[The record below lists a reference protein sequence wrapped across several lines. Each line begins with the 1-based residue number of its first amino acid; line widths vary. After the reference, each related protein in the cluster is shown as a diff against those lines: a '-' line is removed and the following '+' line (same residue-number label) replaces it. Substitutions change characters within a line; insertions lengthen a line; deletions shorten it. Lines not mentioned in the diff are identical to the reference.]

1 METIPVLPPPATE
14 SPTPWNWARKNL
26 FSTWYNSILTV
37 ICLIVSFQVITG
49 IIVWATT
56 KAQWRVLEA
65 NLPLFFVGRFPS
77 ESYWRLW
84 IVTGIIT
91 LLAGLTWGN
100 IQRQERLWN
109 PPLLILLGAG
119 VVGAVI
125 SPIDLTSR
133 LYLLGIILAAAA
145 SYFVGRQMNPNPP
158 SPPPTIFRHF
168 RHWGSSRGIAP
179 TKNETALPSP
189 PRSSGGLGGVNW
201 IPAAWAVSFPVILW
215 LIKGGLGLTEVSTND
230 WGGLVLTLFLAVVSI
245 VLSFPLGVL
254 LALGRQSTLPVVKLL
269 STLYIEII
277 RGLPLIGILFLG
289 QVMLQLFLPPEYP
302 KLDRVIRAIAGLT
315 LFSAAYLAENVRGGL
330 QAVPRG
336 QIEAARAIGLNTPLL
351 TLLILLPQALRTV
364 IPAIGGQFI
373 GLFMDTSLLS
383 LFGMLEL
390 IGISRAVLA
399 NPSYIGRYAEV
410 YIFIGIIY
418 WVFCYSMSLA
428 SRQIEKT
435 LGVGQR

>member
-14 SPTPWNWARKNL
+14 SPTPANWARKNL

-37 ICLIVSFQVITG
+37 VCLIVSFQVIKG
-49 IIVWATT
+49 IIVWVTT

-84 IVTGIIT
+84 IVTAIIT
-91 LLAGLTWGN
+91 LLGGLTWGN

-109 PPLLILLGAG
+109 PPLLILLGAA
-119 VVGAVI
+119 VVGALI

-133 LYLLGIILAAAA
+133 LYLLANIIIAAA
-145 SYFVGRQMNPNPP
+145 SYFAGRQINPNPP
-158 SPPPTIFRHF
+158 SPPL
-168 RHWGSSRGIAP
+168 S
-179 TKNETALPSP
+179 K
-189 PRSSGGLGGVNW
+189 GGLGAVSW
-201 IPAAWAVSFPVILW
+201 IPAVWALSFPVILW
-215 LIKGGLGLTEVSTND
+215 LIKGGLGLTEVPTND
-230 WGGLVLTLFLAVVSI
+230 WGGLVLTLFLAVISI
-245 VLSFPLGVL
+245 VLSFPLGIL
-254 LALGRQSTLPVVKLL
+254 LALGRQSSLPVVKLL

-351 TLLILLPQALRTV
+351 TVLIVLPQALRIV

-418 WVFCYSMSLA
+418 WVFCYSISLA
-428 SRQIEKT
+428 SRKIERT
-435 LGVGQR
+435 LGVGHR

>member
-26 FSTWYNSILTV
+26 FSSWYNSILTV
-37 ICLIVSFQVITG
+37 VCLIVSFQVITG

-65 NLPLFFVGRFPS
+65 NLPLFFAGRFPS

-84 IVTGIIT
+84 VIATIIA
-91 LLAGLTWGN
+91 LLGGLNWGN

-109 PPLLILLGAG
+109 LPLLIILG
-119 VVGAVI
+119 GAVAIALI

-133 LYLLGIILAAAA
+133 FYILGIIVAIAA
-145 SYFVGRQMNPNPP
+145 SYTAGRQ
-158 SPPPTIFRHF
+158 
-168 RHWGSSRGIAP
+168 IAP
-179 TKNETALPSP
+179 KIMSWMPAFWAL
-189 PRSSGGLGGVNW
+189 
-201 IPAAWAVSFPVILW
+201 SFPIILW
-215 LIKGGLGLTEVSTND
+215 LIRGGLGLREVDTND
-230 WGGLVLTLFLAVVSI
+230 WGGLVLTLFLAIISI

-330 QAVPRG
+330 QAIPRG
-336 QIEAARAIGLNTPLL
+336 QIEAARSIGLNTPLL
-351 TLLILLPQALRTV
+351 TILIVLPQALRTV

-410 YIFIGIIY
+410 YIFVGIIY
-418 WVFCYSMSLA
+418 WIFCYSISQA
-428 SRQIEKT
+428 SRKIERN
-435 LGVGQR
+435 LGVGHR

>member
-1 METIPVLPPPATE
+1 METTPVLSPPATE

-37 ICLIVSFQVITG
+37 VCLIVAFQTIKG

-65 NLPLFFVGRFPS
+65 NLPLFFAGRFPS

-84 IVTGIIT
+84 IVAAIIA
-91 LLAGLTWGN
+91 LLGGLTWGN
-100 IQRQERLWN
+100 IQREERLWN
-109 PPLLILLGAG
+109 PPLLIILGAA

-133 LYLLGIILAAAA
+133 LYLLGIIIAATA
-145 SYFVGRQMNPNPP
+145 SYAIARKINPKILGWMPA
-158 SPPPTIFRHF
+158 I
-168 RHWGSSRGIAP
+168 W
-179 TKNETALPSP
+179 AL
-189 PRSSGGLGGVNW
+189 
-201 IPAAWAVSFPVILW
+201 SFPVILW

-230 WGGLVLTLFLAVVSI
+230 WGGLVLTLFLAVISI

-254 LALGRQSTLPVVKLL
+254 LALGRQSSLPVVKLF
-269 STLYIEII
+269 STLYIEIV

-336 QIEAARAIGLNTPLL
+336 QIEAARSIGLNTPLL
-351 TLLILLPQALRTV
+351 TILIVLPQALRTV

-410 YIFIGIIY
+410 YIFVGIIY

-428 SRQIEKT
+428 SRKIEKS
-435 LGVGQR
+435 LEKSH

>member
-37 ICLIVSFQVITG
+37 VCLIIAFQAIRG
-49 IIVWATT
+49 IIVWVTT

-84 IVTGIIT
+84 IVSAIIAF
-91 LLAGLTWGN
+91 LGGLTWGN

-109 PPLLILLGAG
+109 PPLLIILGAA

-133 LYLLGIILAAAA
+133 LYLLGIIIAAAA
-145 SYFVGRQMNPNPP
+145 SYAIGRQINPK
-158 SPPPTIFRHF
+158 IMG
-168 RHWGSSRGIAP
+168 WM
-179 TKNETALPSP
+179 
-189 PRSSGGLGGVNW
+189 
-201 IPAAWAVSFPVILW
+201 PAIWVLSFPIILW

-230 WGGLVLTLFLAVVSI
+230 WGGLVLTLFLAVISI

-254 LALGRQSTLPVVKLL
+254 LALGRQSSLPVVRLL

-336 QIEAARAIGLNTPLL
+336 QIEAARSIGLNTPLL
-351 TLLILLPQALRTV
+351 TILIVLPQALRTV

-390 IGISRAVLA
+390 VGISRAVLA

-410 YIFIGIIY
+410 YLFIGIIY
-418 WVFCYSMSLA
+418 WIFCYSMSLA
-428 SRQIEKT
+428 SRKIERT
-435 LGVGQR
+435 LEVGQR

>member
-37 ICLIVSFQVITG
+37 VCLIVAFQAIKG

-65 NLPLFFVGRFPS
+65 NLPLFFAGRFPS

-84 IVTGIIT
+84 IVAAIIAF
-91 LLAGLTWGN
+91 LGGLTWGN

-109 PPLLILLGAG
+109 PPLLIILGAA

-133 LYLLGIILAAAA
+133 LYLLGIIIAAAA
-145 SYFVGRQMNPNPP
+145 SYAIGRQIHPKIMD
-158 SPPPTIFRHF
+158 
-168 RHWGSSRGIAP
+168 WM
-179 TKNETALPSP
+179 
-189 PRSSGGLGGVNW
+189 
-201 IPAAWAVSFPVILW
+201 PAIWVLSFPIILW

-230 WGGLVLTLFLAVVSI
+230 WGGLVLTLFLAVISI

-254 LALGRQSTLPVVKLL
+254 LALGRQSSLPVVRLL

-302 KLDRVIRAIAGLT
+302 KLDRVLRAIAGLT

-336 QIEAARAIGLNTPLL
+336 QIEAARSIGLNTPLL
-351 TLLILLPQALRTV
+351 TILIVLPQALRTV

-390 IGISRAVLA
+390 VGISRAVLA

-410 YIFIGIIY
+410 YLFIGIIY
-418 WVFCYSMSLA
+418 WIFCYSISLA
-428 SRQIEKT
+428 SRKIERT
-435 LGVGQR
+435 LEVGQR

>member
-1 METIPVLPPPATE
+1 METLPILPPPATE

-26 FSTWYNSILTV
+26 FSTWYNSILTIV
-37 ICLIVSFQVITG
+37 CLIVSFQTIKG

-109 PPLLILLGAG
+109 PPLLIILGAA

-125 SPIDLTSR
+125 SPIALTSR
-133 LYLLGIILAAAA
+133 LYLLGNIIIATT
-145 SYFVGRQMNPNPP
+145 SYFAGRQINPNPP
-158 SPPPTIFRHF
+158 QPPL
-168 RHWGSSRGIAP
+168 
-179 TKNETALPSP
+179 TK
-189 PRSSGGLGGVNW
+189 GGRGGVSW
-201 IPAAWAVSFPVILW
+201 IPAVWVLSFPVILW

-230 WGGLVLTLFLAVVSI
+230 WGGLVLTLFLAVISI

-254 LALGRQSTLPVVKLL
+254 LALGRQSSLPVVKLL

-351 TLLILLPQALRTV
+351 TVLIVLPQALRTV

-390 IGISRAVLA
+390 VGISRAVLA

-428 SRQIEKT
+428 SQKIERT
-435 LGVGQR
+435 LGVGHR

>member
-37 ICLIVSFQVITG
+37 ICLIVSFQVIKG

-84 IVTGIIT
+84 VVTGIIT

-100 IQRQERLWN
+100 IQRQEKLWN
-109 PPLLILLGAG
+109 PPLLILLAAA
-119 VVGAVI
+119 VVGALI

-133 LYLLGIILAAAA
+133 LYLLGIIIAAAA
-145 SYFVGRQMNPNPP
+145 SYVAARQIPP
-158 SPPPTIFRHF
+158 KIMGWMPAV
-168 RHWGSSRGIAP
+168 W
-179 TKNETALPSP
+179 AL
-189 PRSSGGLGGVNW
+189 
-201 IPAAWAVSFPVILW
+201 SFPVILW

-230 WGGLVLTLFLAVVSI
+230 WGGLVLTLFLAVISI
-245 VLSFPLGVL
+245 ILSFPLGVL
-254 LALGRQSTLPVVKLL
+254 LALGRQSSLPVVKLL

-351 TLLILLPQALRTV
+351 TILIVLPQALRTV

-390 IGISRAVLA
+390 IGISRAILA

-418 WVFCYSMSLA
+418 WIFCYSMSLA
-428 SRQIEKT
+428 SRKIEKT

>member
-1 METIPVLPPPATE
+1 METVPILPPPATE

-37 ICLIVSFQVITG
+37 VCLIIAFQTIKG

-56 KAQWRVLEA
+56 KAQWHVLEA
-65 NLPLFFVGRFPS
+65 NLPLFFAGRFPR

-84 IVTGIIT
+84 IVTAIIAW
-91 LLAGLTWGN
+91 LGGLTWGN

-109 PPLLILLGAG
+109 PPLLIILGAA

-125 SPIDLTSR
+125 SPIDLTPR
-133 LYLLGIILAAAA
+133 LYLLGIIIAAAA
-145 SYFVGRQMNPNPP
+145 SYVIGRQINPK
-158 SPPPTIFRHF
+158 IMG
-168 RHWGSSRGIAP
+168 WM
-179 TKNETALPSP
+179 
-189 PRSSGGLGGVNW
+189 
-201 IPAAWAVSFPVILW
+201 PAIWVLSFPIVLW

-230 WGGLVLTLFLAVVSI
+230 WGGLVLTLFLAVISI

-254 LALGRQSTLPVVKLL
+254 LALGRQSSLPVVRLL

-336 QIEAARAIGLNTPLL
+336 QIEAARSIGLNTPLL
-351 TLLILLPQALRTV
+351 TILIVLPQALRIV

-410 YIFIGIIY
+410 YIFVGIIY
-418 WVFCYSMSLA
+418 WIFCYSMSLA
-428 SRQIEKT
+428 SRKIELT
-435 LGVGQR
+435 LGVGER

>member
-1 METIPVLPPPATE
+1 METTPVLSPPATE

-37 ICLIVSFQVITG
+37 VCLIVAFQTIKG

-65 NLPLFFVGRFPS
+65 NLPLFFAGRFPS

-84 IVTGIIT
+84 IVAAIIA
-91 LLAGLTWGN
+91 LLGGLTWGN
-100 IQRQERLWN
+100 IQREERLWN
-109 PPLLILLGAG
+109 PPLLIILGAA
-119 VVGAVI
+119 VLGAVI

-133 LYLLGIILAAAA
+133 LYLLGIIIAATATYVIA
-145 SYFVGRQMNPNPP
+145 RQIPP
-158 SPPPTIFRHF
+158 KIMG
-168 RHWGSSRGIAP
+168 WM
-179 TKNETALPSP
+179 
-189 PRSSGGLGGVNW
+189 
-201 IPAAWAVSFPVILW
+201 PAIWVLSFPVILW
-215 LIKGGLGLTEVSTND
+215 LIKGGLGLTEVSTNE
-230 WGGLVLTLFLAVVSI
+230 WGGLVLTLFLAVISI

-254 LALGRQSTLPVVKLL
+254 LALGRQSSLPVVKLF
-269 STLYIEII
+269 STLYIEIV
-277 RGLPLIGILFLG
+277 RGLPLIGILCLG

-336 QIEAARAIGLNTPLL
+336 QIEAARSIGLNTPLL
-351 TLLILLPQALRTV
+351 TILIVLPQALRTV

-410 YIFIGIIY
+410 YIFVGIIY

-428 SRQIEKT
+428 SRKIERS
-435 LGVGQR
+435 LEVGQR

>member
-37 ICLIVSFQVITG
+37 VCLIVAFQTIKG
-49 IIVWATT
+49 IIVWTTT

-65 NLPLFFVGRFPS
+65 NLPLFFAGRFPS

-84 IVTGIIT
+84 IVAAIIA
-91 LLAGLTWGN
+91 LLGGLTWGN

-109 PPLLILLGAG
+109 PPLLIILGAA

-133 LYLLGIILAAAA
+133 LYLLGIIIAAAA
-145 SYFVGRQMNPNPP
+145 SYAIGRQIHPKIMD
-158 SPPPTIFRHF
+158 
-168 RHWGSSRGIAP
+168 WM
-179 TKNETALPSP
+179 
-189 PRSSGGLGGVNW
+189 
-201 IPAAWAVSFPVILW
+201 AAIWVLSFPIILW
-215 LIKGGLGLTEVSTND
+215 LIKGGLGLSEVSTND
-230 WGGLVLTLFLAVVSI
+230 WGGLVLTLFLAVISI

-254 LALGRQSTLPVVKLL
+254 LALGRQSSLPVVRLL

-336 QIEAARAIGLNTPLL
+336 QIEAARSIGLNTPLL
-351 TLLILLPQALRTV
+351 TILIVLPQALRTV

-390 IGISRAVLA
+390 VGISRAVLA

-410 YIFIGIIY
+410 YLFIGIIY
-418 WVFCYSMSLA
+418 WIFCYSMSLT
-428 SRQIEKT
+428 SRKIERT
-435 LGVGQR
+435 LEVGQR

>member
-1 METIPVLPPPATE
+1 METSPVLPPPATE

-37 ICLIVSFQVITG
+37 VCLIVAFQTITG

-77 ESYWRLW
+77 QSYWRLW
-84 IVTGIIT
+84 IVAGIIA
-91 LLAGLTWGN
+91 LLGGLTWGN
-100 IQRQERLWN
+100 IQRDERLWN
-109 PPLLILLGAG
+109 QPTLILVGAA

-125 SPIDLTSR
+125 SPIDLNSR
-133 LYLLGIILAAAA
+133 LYLLGIIIAATAGYVAA
-145 SYFVGRQMNPNPP
+145 RQINAKIMGWMPA
-158 SPPPTIFRHF
+158 I
-168 RHWGSSRGIAP
+168 W
-179 TKNETALPSP
+179 AL
-189 PRSSGGLGGVNW
+189 
-201 IPAAWAVSFPVILW
+201 SFPLILW

-230 WGGLVLTLFLAVVSI
+230 WGGLVLTLFLAIISI

-254 LALGRQSTLPVVKLL
+254 LALGRQSSLPVVKLF
-269 STLYIEII
+269 STLYIEIV

-351 TLLILLPQALRTV
+351 TILIVLPQALRTV

-410 YIFIGIIY
+410 YIFVGIIY

-428 SRQIEKT
+428 SRKIEKS
-435 LGVGQR
+435 LEKSH

>member
-37 ICLIVSFQVITG
+37 VCLIIAFQTIKG

-65 NLPLFFVGRFPS
+65 NLPLFFAGRFPRD
-77 ESYWRLW
+77 SYWRLW
-84 IVTGIIT
+84 IVTGIIA
-91 LLAGLTWGN
+91 LLGGLTWGN

-109 PPLLILLGAG
+109 PPLLIILGAA

-133 LYLLGIILAAAA
+133 LYLLGIIIAAAA
-145 SYFVGRQMNPNPP
+145 SYAIGRQINRNPP
-158 SPPPTIFRHF
+158 SPPL
-168 RHWGSSRGIAP
+168 A
-179 TKNETALPSP
+179 K
-189 PRSSGGLGGVNW
+189 GGLGGVNW
-201 IPAAWAVSFPVILW
+201 MPAIWALSFPIILW

-230 WGGLVLTLFLAVVSI
+230 WGGLVLTLFLAVISI

-254 LALGRQSTLPVVKLL
+254 LALGRQSSLPVVRLL

-336 QIEAARAIGLNTPLL
+336 QIEAARSIGLNTPLL
-351 TLLILLPQALRTV
+351 TILIVLPQALRIV

-410 YIFIGIIY
+410 YIFVGIIY
-418 WVFCYSMSLA
+418 WIFCYSMSLA
-428 SRQIEKT
+428 SRKIERT

>member
-37 ICLIVSFQVITG
+37 VCLIVSFQVIKG

-100 IQRQERLWN
+100 IQREERLWS
-109 PPLLILLGAG
+109 PPLLILLGAA
-119 VVGAVI
+119 VLGALI

-133 LYLLGIILAAAA
+133 LYLLGIITAAAA
-145 SYFVGRQMNPNPP
+145 SYFAGRQINPNPP
-158 SPPPTIFRHF
+158 SPPL
-168 RHWGSSRGIAP
+168 G
-179 TKNETALPSP
+179 K
-189 PRSSGGLGGVNW
+189 GGLGGVSW
-201 IPAAWAVSFPVILW
+201 MPGFWALSFPVILW

-230 WGGLVLTLFLAVVSI
+230 WGGLVLTVFLAIISI

-254 LALGRQSTLPVVKLL
+254 LALGRQSSLPVVRLL

-336 QIEAARAIGLNTPLL
+336 QIEAARSIGLNTPLL
-351 TLLILLPQALRTV
+351 TILIVLPQALRTV

-399 NPSYIGRYAEV
+399 NPSYVGRYAEV

-428 SRQIEKT
+428 SRKIERT
-435 LGVGQR
+435 LGVGHR

>member
-37 ICLIVSFQVITG
+37 VCLIIAFQAIRG

-65 NLPLFFVGRFPS
+65 NLPLFFAGRFPS

-84 IVTGIIT
+84 IVAAIIAF
-91 LLAGLTWGN
+91 LGGLTWGN

-109 PPLLILLGAG
+109 PPLLIILGAA

-133 LYLLGIILAAAA
+133 LYLLGIIIAAAA
-145 SYFVGRQMNPNPP
+145 SYAIGRQIHPKIMD
-158 SPPPTIFRHF
+158 
-168 RHWGSSRGIAP
+168 WM
-179 TKNETALPSP
+179 
-189 PRSSGGLGGVNW
+189 
-201 IPAAWAVSFPVILW
+201 PAIWVLSFPIILW

-230 WGGLVLTLFLAVVSI
+230 WGGLVLTLFLAVISI

-254 LALGRQSTLPVVKLL
+254 LALGRQSSLPVVRLL

-336 QIEAARAIGLNTPLL
+336 QIEAARSIGLNTPLL
-351 TLLILLPQALRTV
+351 TILIVLPQALRTV

-390 IGISRAVLA
+390 VGISRAVLA

-410 YIFIGIIY
+410 YLFIGIIY
-418 WVFCYSMSLA
+418 WIFCYSMSLA
-428 SRQIEKT
+428 SRKIERT
-435 LGVGQR
+435 LEVGQR

>member
-26 FSTWYNSILTV
+26 FSTWYNSILTIV
-37 ICLIVSFQVITG
+37 CLIVAFQTIKG

-84 IVTGIIT
+84 IVAAIIA
-91 LLAGLTWGN
+91 LLGGLTWGN
-100 IQRQERLWN
+100 IQREERLWN
-109 PPLLILLGAG
+109 PPTLILLGTA

-133 LYLLGIILAAAA
+133 FYLLGIIIAATAGYVAA
-145 SYFVGRQMNPNPP
+145 RQINPKIMGWMP
-158 SPPPTIFRHF
+158 
-168 RHWGSSRGIAP
+168 GIW
-179 TKNETALPSP
+179 AL
-189 PRSSGGLGGVNW
+189 
-201 IPAAWAVSFPVILW
+201 SFPLILW
-215 LIKGGLGLTEVSTND
+215 LIKGGLGLREVSTND
-230 WGGLVLTLFLAVVSI
+230 WGGLVLTLFLAIISI

-254 LALGRQSTLPVVKLL
+254 LALGRQSSLPVVKLL
-269 STLYIEII
+269 STLYIEIV

-336 QIEAARAIGLNTPLL
+336 QMEAARSIGLNTPLL
-351 TLLILLPQALRTV
+351 TILIVLPQALRTV

-373 GLFMDTSLLS
+373 GLFMDTSLLA

-410 YIFIGIIY
+410 YIFVGLIY
-418 WVFCYSMSLA
+418 WVFCYSMSQA
-428 SRQIEKT
+428 SRKLERSLEKSH
-435 LGVGQR
+435 

>member
-37 ICLIVSFQVITG
+37 VCLIIAFQAIRG

-84 IVTGIIT
+84 IVAAIIAF
-91 LLAGLTWGN
+91 LGGLTWGN

-109 PPLLILLGAG
+109 PPLLIILGAA

-133 LYLLGIILAAAA
+133 LYLLGIIIAAAA
-145 SYFVGRQMNPNPP
+145 SYAIGRQIHPKIMD
-158 SPPPTIFRHF
+158 
-168 RHWGSSRGIAP
+168 WM
-179 TKNETALPSP
+179 
-189 PRSSGGLGGVNW
+189 
-201 IPAAWAVSFPVILW
+201 PAIWVLSFPIILW

-230 WGGLVLTLFLAVVSI
+230 WGGLVLTLFLAVISI
-245 VLSFPLGVL
+245 VISFPLGVL
-254 LALGRQSTLPVVKLL
+254 LALGRQSSLPVVRLL

-336 QIEAARAIGLNTPLL
+336 QIEAARSIGLNTPLL
-351 TLLILLPQALRTV
+351 TILIVLPQALRTV

-390 IGISRAVLA
+390 VGISRAVLA

-410 YIFIGIIY
+410 YLFIGIIY
-418 WVFCYSMSLA
+418 WIFCYSMSLA
-428 SRQIEKT
+428 SRKIERT
-435 LGVGQR
+435 LEVDQR

>member
-37 ICLIVSFQVITG
+37 VCLIIAFQTIKG

-65 NLPLFFVGRFPS
+65 NLPLFFAGRFPR

-84 IVTGIIT
+84 IVSAIIAF
-91 LLAGLTWGN
+91 LGGLTWGN

-109 PPLLILLGAG
+109 PPLLIILGAA

-133 LYLLGIILAAAA
+133 LYLLGIIIAAAA
-145 SYFVGRQMNPNPP
+145 SYVIGRQINPK
-158 SPPPTIFRHF
+158 IMD
-168 RHWGSSRGIAP
+168 
-179 TKNETALPSP
+179 
-189 PRSSGGLGGVNW
+189 W
-201 IPAAWAVSFPVILW
+201 IPAVWALSFPIILW

-230 WGGLVLTLFLAVVSI
+230 WGGLVLTLFLAVISI
-245 VLSFPLGVL
+245 VLSFPLGVM
-254 LALGRQSTLPVVKLL
+254 LALGRQSSLPVVRLL

-336 QIEAARAIGLNTPLL
+336 QIEAARSIGLNTPLL
-351 TLLILLPQALRTV
+351 TILIVLPQALRIV

-410 YIFIGIIY
+410 YIFVGIIY
-418 WVFCYSMSLA
+418 WIFCYSMSLA
-428 SRQIEKT
+428 SRKIERSLEKSH
-435 LGVGQR
+435 

>member
-1 METIPVLPPPATE
+1 MKTIPVLPPPATE

-37 ICLIVSFQVITG
+37 VCLIIAFQAIRG

-65 NLPLFFVGRFPS
+65 NLPLFFAGRFPR

-84 IVTGIIT
+84 IVAAIIA
-91 LLAGLTWGN
+91 LLGGLTWGN

-109 PPLLILLGAG
+109 PPLLIILGAA

-133 LYLLGIILAAAA
+133 LYVLGIIIAAAA
-145 SYFVGRQMNPNPP
+145 SYAIGRQINPKIMGWMPA
-158 SPPPTIFRHF
+158 I
-168 RHWGSSRGIAP
+168 W
-179 TKNETALPSP
+179 AL
-189 PRSSGGLGGVNW
+189 
-201 IPAAWAVSFPVILW
+201 SFPIILW

-230 WGGLVLTLFLAVVSI
+230 WGGLVLTVFLAVISI

-254 LALGRQSTLPVVKLL
+254 LALGRQSSLPVVRFL

-289 QVMLQLFLPPEYP
+289 QIMLQLFLPPEYP

-336 QIEAARAIGLNTPLL
+336 QIEAARSIGLNTPLL
-351 TLLILLPQALRTV
+351 TILIVLPQALRTV

-410 YIFIGIIY
+410 YIFVGIIY

-428 SRQIEKT
+428 SRKIERT
-435 LGVGQR
+435 LGVSQR

>member
-26 FSTWYNSILTV
+26 FSTWYNTIFTIV
-37 ICLIVSFQVITG
+37 CLIVSFQTIRG

-84 IVTGIIT
+84 IVTGIIS

-100 IQRQERLWN
+100 IQRQERLWS
-109 PPLLILLGAG
+109 PPLLILLGVA

-125 SPIDLTSR
+125 SPIAFTSR
-133 LYLLGIILAAAA
+133 LYLLGNIIIAAT
-145 SYFVGRQMNPNPP
+145 SYFAARQINPKIMGWMPAV
-158 SPPPTIFRHF
+158 
-168 RHWGSSRGIAP
+168 W
-179 TKNETALPSP
+179 AL
-189 PRSSGGLGGVNW
+189 
-201 IPAAWAVSFPVILW
+201 SFPVILW

-230 WGGLVLTLFLAVVSI
+230 WGGLVLTLFLAVISI
-245 VLSFPLGVL
+245 VLSFPLGIL
-254 LALGRQSTLPVVKLL
+254 LALGRQSSLPVVKLL

-351 TLLILLPQALRTV
+351 TILIVLPQALRTV

-390 IGISRAVLA
+390 VGISRSVLA

-410 YIFIGIIY
+410 YIFIAIIY
-418 WVFCYSMSLA
+418 WIFCYSMSLA
-428 SRQIEKT
+428 SRKIEQT
-435 LGVGQR
+435 LEIGQR

>member
-37 ICLIVSFQVITG
+37 VCLIIAFQTIKG

-65 NLPLFFVGRFPS
+65 NLPLFFAGRFPS
-77 ESYWRLW
+77 DSYWRLW
-84 IVTGIIT
+84 IVTAIIA
-91 LLAGLTWGN
+91 LLGGLTWGN

-109 PPLLILLGAG
+109 PPLLIILGAA

-133 LYLLGIILAAAA
+133 LYLLGIIIAAAA
-145 SYFVGRQMNPNPP
+145 SYAIGRQVYPKIMD
-158 SPPPTIFRHF
+158 
-168 RHWGSSRGIAP
+168 WM
-179 TKNETALPSP
+179 
-189 PRSSGGLGGVNW
+189 
-201 IPAAWAVSFPVILW
+201 PAIWVLSFPIVLW

-230 WGGLVLTLFLAVVSI
+230 WGGLVLTLFLAVISI

-254 LALGRQSTLPVVKLL
+254 LALGRQSSLPVVRLL

-336 QIEAARAIGLNTPLL
+336 QIEAARSIGLNTPLL
-351 TLLILLPQALRTV
+351 TILIVLPQALRIV

-410 YIFIGIIY
+410 YVFVGIIY
-418 WVFCYSMSLA
+418 WIFCYSMSLA
-428 SRQIEKT
+428 SRKIERT
-435 LGVGQR
+435 LEVGQR

>member
-1 METIPVLPPPATE
+1 METLPILPPPATE
-14 SPTPWNWARKNL
+14 SSTPWNWARKNL

-37 ICLIVSFQVITG
+37 VCLIIAFQTIKG
-49 IIVWATT
+49 IIVWTTT

-65 NLPLFFVGRFPS
+65 NLPLFFAGRFPRD
-77 ESYWRLW
+77 SYWRLW
-84 IVTGIIT
+84 IVTAIIA
-91 LLAGLTWGN
+91 LLGGLTWGN

-109 PPLLILLGAG
+109 PPLLIILGAA

-133 LYLLGIILAAAA
+133 LYLLGIIIAAA
-145 SYFVGRQMNPNPP
+145 SSYVIGRQIYPKIMD
-158 SPPPTIFRHF
+158 
-168 RHWGSSRGIAP
+168 WM
-179 TKNETALPSP
+179 
-189 PRSSGGLGGVNW
+189 
-201 IPAAWAVSFPVILW
+201 PAIWVLSFPIVLW

-230 WGGLVLTLFLAVVSI
+230 WGGLVLTLFLAVISI

-254 LALGRQSTLPVVKLL
+254 LALGRQSSLPVVRLL

-336 QIEAARAIGLNTPLL
+336 QIEAARSIGLNTPLL
-351 TLLILLPQALRTV
+351 TILIVLPQALRIV

-410 YIFIGIIY
+410 YIFVGIIY
-418 WVFCYSMSLA
+418 WIFCYSISLA
-428 SRQIEKT
+428 SRKIERT

>member
-1 METIPVLPPPATE
+1 METLPILPPPATE

-37 ICLIVSFQVITG
+37 VCLIIAFQTIKG

-65 NLPLFFVGRFPS
+65 NLPLFFAGRFPRD
-77 ESYWRLW
+77 SYWRLW
-84 IVTGIIT
+84 IVTAIIA
-91 LLAGLTWGN
+91 LLGGLTWGN
-100 IQRQERLWN
+100 IQRQEPLWN
-109 PPLLILLGAG
+109 PPLLIILGAA

-133 LYLLGIILAAAA
+133 LYLLGIIIAAAA
-145 SYFVGRQMNPNPP
+145 SYAIGRQIPP
-158 SPPPTIFRHF
+158 KIMGWMPAI
-168 RHWGSSRGIAP
+168 
-179 TKNETALPSP
+179 
-189 PRSSGGLGGVNW
+189 W
-201 IPAAWAVSFPVILW
+201 ILSFPIVLW

-230 WGGLVLTLFLAVVSI
+230 WGGLVLTLFLAVISI

-254 LALGRQSTLPVVKLL
+254 LALGRQSSLPVVRLL

-336 QIEAARAIGLNTPLL
+336 QIEAARSIGLNTPLL
-351 TLLILLPQALRTV
+351 TILIVLPQALRIV

-410 YIFIGIIY
+410 YIFVGIIY
-418 WVFCYSMSLA
+418 WIFCYSMSLA
-428 SRQIEKT
+428 SRKIERT
-435 LGVGQR
+435 LEVGQR

>member
-37 ICLIVSFQVITG
+37 VCLIIAFQTIKG

-65 NLPLFFVGRFPS
+65 NLPLFFAGRFPS

-84 IVTGIIT
+84 IVAAIIA
-91 LLAGLTWGN
+91 LLGGLTWGN

-109 PPLLILLGAG
+109 PPLLIILGAA

-133 LYLLGIILAAAA
+133 LYLLGIIIAAAA
-145 SYFVGRQMNPNPP
+145 SYAIGRQINPK
-158 SPPPTIFRHF
+158 IMG
-168 RHWGSSRGIAP
+168 WM
-179 TKNETALPSP
+179 
-189 PRSSGGLGGVNW
+189 
-201 IPAAWAVSFPVILW
+201 PAIWVLSFPIVLW

-230 WGGLVLTLFLAVVSI
+230 WGGLVLTLFLAVISI

-254 LALGRQSTLPVVKLL
+254 LALGRQSSLPVVRFL

-289 QVMLQLFLPPEYP
+289 QIMLQLFLPPEYP

-336 QIEAARAIGLNTPLL
+336 QIEAARSIGLNTPLL
-351 TLLILLPQALRTV
+351 TILIVLPQALRTV

-410 YIFIGIIY
+410 YIFVGIIY

-428 SRQIEKT
+428 SRKIERT
-435 LGVGQR
+435 LGVSQR

>member
-37 ICLIVSFQVITG
+37 VCLIIAFQAIRG

-84 IVTGIIT
+84 IVAAIIAF
-91 LLAGLTWGN
+91 LGGLTWGN

-109 PPLLILLGAG
+109 PPLLIILGAA

-133 LYLLGIILAAAA
+133 LYLLGIIIAAAA
-145 SYFVGRQMNPNPP
+145 SYAIVRQIHPKIMD
-158 SPPPTIFRHF
+158 
-168 RHWGSSRGIAP
+168 WM
-179 TKNETALPSP
+179 
-189 PRSSGGLGGVNW
+189 
-201 IPAAWAVSFPVILW
+201 PAIWVLSFPIILW

-230 WGGLVLTLFLAVVSI
+230 WGGLVLTLFLAVISI

-254 LALGRQSTLPVVKLL
+254 LALGRQSSLPVVRLL

-336 QIEAARAIGLNTPLL
+336 QIEAARSIGLNTPLL
-351 TLLILLPQALRTV
+351 TILIVLPQALRTV

-390 IGISRAVLA
+390 VGISRAVLA

-410 YIFIGIIY
+410 YLFIGIIY
-418 WVFCYSMSLA
+418 WIFCYSMSLA
-428 SRQIEKT
+428 SRKIERT
-435 LGVGQR
+435 LEVGQR

>member
-1 METIPVLPPPATE
+1 MEIIPVLPPPATE

-26 FSTWYNSILTV
+26 FSTWYNSLLTV
-37 ICLIVSFQVITG
+37 VCLIIAFQTIKG

-65 NLPLFFVGRFPS
+65 NLPLFFAGRFPR

-84 IVTGIIT
+84 IVSAIIA
-91 LLAGLTWGN
+91 LLGGLTWGN
-100 IQRQERLWN
+100 IQRPERLWN
-109 PPLLILLGAG
+109 PPLLIILGAA

-133 LYLLGIILAAAA
+133 LYLLGTIIAAAA
-145 SYFVGRQMNPNPP
+145 SYVLGRQINPKIMGWMPAV
-158 SPPPTIFRHF
+158 
-168 RHWGSSRGIAP
+168 W
-179 TKNETALPSP
+179 AL
-189 PRSSGGLGGVNW
+189 
-201 IPAAWAVSFPVILW
+201 SFPIILW

-230 WGGLVLTLFLAVVSI
+230 WGGLVLTLFLAVISI

-254 LALGRQSTLPVVKLL
+254 LALGRQSSLPVVRLL

-336 QIEAARAIGLNTPLL
+336 QIEAARSIGLNTPLL
-351 TLLILLPQALRTV
+351 TILIVLPQALRIV

-410 YIFIGIIY
+410 YIFVGIIY
-418 WVFCYSMSLA
+418 WIFCYSMSLA
-428 SRQIEKT
+428 SRKIERT
-435 LGVGQR
+435 LGVGER

>member
-37 ICLIVSFQVITG
+37 VCLIIAFQAIRG

-65 NLPLFFVGRFPS
+65 NLPLFFAGRFPS

-84 IVTGIIT
+84 IVAAIIAF
-91 LLAGLTWGN
+91 LGGLTWGN

-109 PPLLILLGAG
+109 PPLLIILGAA

-133 LYLLGIILAAAA
+133 LYLLGIIIAAAA
-145 SYFVGRQMNPNPP
+145 SYAIGRQINPK
-158 SPPPTIFRHF
+158 IMG
-168 RHWGSSRGIAP
+168 WM
-179 TKNETALPSP
+179 
-189 PRSSGGLGGVNW
+189 
-201 IPAAWAVSFPVILW
+201 PAIWVLSFPIILW

-230 WGGLVLTLFLAVVSI
+230 WGGLVLTLFLAVISI

-254 LALGRQSTLPVVKLL
+254 LALGRQSSLPVVRLL

-336 QIEAARAIGLNTPLL
+336 QIEAARSIGLNTPLL
-351 TLLILLPQALRTV
+351 TILIVLPQALRTV

-390 IGISRAVLA
+390 VGISRAVLA

-410 YIFIGIIY
+410 YLFIGIIY
-418 WVFCYSMSLA
+418 WIFCYSMSLA
-428 SRQIEKT
+428 SRKIERT
-435 LGVGQR
+435 LEVGQR

>member
-1 METIPVLPPPATE
+1 METLPVLPPPATE

-26 FSTWYNSILTV
+26 FSTWYNSILTIV
-37 ICLIVSFQVITG
+37 CLIIAFQTIRG

-65 NLPLFFVGRFPS
+65 NLPLFFAGRFPS

-84 IVTGIIT
+84 IVAAIIA
-91 LLAGLTWGN
+91 LLGGLTWGN
-100 IQRQERLWN
+100 IQRQERLWD
-109 PPLLILLGAG
+109 PPLLIILGAA

-133 LYLLGIILAAAA
+133 LYLLGIIIAAAA
-145 SYFVGRQMNPNPP
+145 SYAIGRQINRNPP
-158 SPPPTIFRHF
+158 SPPL
-168 RHWGSSRGIAP
+168 A
-179 TKNETALPSP
+179 K
-189 PRSSGGLGGVNW
+189 GGLGGVSW
-201 IPAAWAVSFPVILW
+201 MPTIWVLSFPIILW

-230 WGGLVLTLFLAVVSI
+230 WGGLVLTLFLAVISI

-254 LALGRQSTLPVVKLL
+254 LALGRQSSLPVVRLL

-336 QIEAARAIGLNTPLL
+336 QIEAARSIGLNTPLL
-351 TLLILLPQALRTV
+351 TILIVLPQALRTV

-390 IGISRAVLA
+390 VGISRAVLA

-410 YIFIGIIY
+410 YLFIGIIY
-418 WVFCYSMSLA
+418 WIFCYSMSLA
-428 SRQIEKT
+428 SRKIERT
-435 LGVGQR
+435 LEVGQR

>member
-37 ICLIVSFQVITG
+37 VCVIIAFQTIKG

-65 NLPLFFVGRFPS
+65 NLPLFFAGRFPR

-84 IVTGIIT
+84 IVTAIIA
-91 LLAGLTWGN
+91 LLGGLTWGN

-109 PPLLILLGAG
+109 PPLLIILGAA

-133 LYLLGIILAAAA
+133 FYLLANIIVAAA
-145 SYFVGRQMNPNPP
+145 SYWAGRQI
-158 SPPPTIFRHF
+158 SPKIM
-168 RHWGSSRGIAP
+168 S
-179 TKNETALPSP
+179 
-189 PRSSGGLGGVNW
+189 W
-201 IPAAWAVSFPVILW
+201 IPAIWVLSFPIVLW

-230 WGGLVLTLFLAVVSI
+230 WGGLVLTLFLAVISI

-254 LALGRQSTLPVVKLL
+254 LALGRQSSLPVVRLL

-336 QIEAARAIGLNTPLL
+336 QIEAARSIGLNTPLL
-351 TLLILLPQALRTV
+351 TILIVLPQALRIV

-410 YIFIGIIY
+410 YIFVGIIY
-418 WVFCYSMSLA
+418 WIFCYSMSLA
-428 SRQIEKT
+428 SRKIERS

>member
-1 METIPVLPPPATE
+1 MDTIPVLPPPATE

-37 ICLIVSFQVITG
+37 VCLIIAFQTIRG
-49 IIVWATT
+49 IIVWVTT
-56 KAQWRVLEA
+56 AQWRVLEA
-65 NLPLFFVGRFPS
+65 NLPLFFAGRFPT

-84 IVTGIIT
+84 IVAAIIAF
-91 LLAGLTWGN
+91 LGGLTWGN

-109 PPLLILLGAG
+109 LPLLIILGAA

-133 LYLLGIILAAAA
+133 LYLLGIIIAAAA
-145 SYFVGRQMNPNPP
+145 SYAIGRQINPK
-158 SPPPTIFRHF
+158 IMG
-168 RHWGSSRGIAP
+168 WM
-179 TKNETALPSP
+179 
-189 PRSSGGLGGVNW
+189 
-201 IPAAWAVSFPVILW
+201 PAIWVLSFPIILW

-230 WGGLVLTLFLAVVSI
+230 WGGLVLTLFLAVISI

-254 LALGRQSTLPVVKLL
+254 LALGRQSSLPVVRLL

-336 QIEAARAIGLNTPLL
+336 QIEAAKSIGLNTPLL
-351 TLLILLPQALRTV
+351 TILIVLPQALRTV

-390 IGISRAVLA
+390 VGISRAVLA

-410 YIFIGIIY
+410 YLFIGIIY
-418 WVFCYSMSLA
+418 WIFCYSMSLA
-428 SRQIEKT
+428 SRKIERT
-435 LGVGQR
+435 LEVSQR

>member
-37 ICLIVSFQVITG
+37 VGLIIAFQAIRG

-56 KAQWRVLEA
+56 KAQWHVLEA
-65 NLPLFFVGRFPS
+65 NLPLFFAGRFPS

-84 IVTGIIT
+84 IVAAIIAF
-91 LLAGLTWGN
+91 LGGLTWGN

-109 PPLLILLGAG
+109 PPLLIILGAA

-133 LYLLGIILAAAA
+133 LYLLGIIIAAAA
-145 SYFVGRQMNPNPP
+145 SYAIGRQINPKIMDWMP
-158 SPPPTIFRHF
+158 
-168 RHWGSSRGIAP
+168 GIWV
-179 TKNETALPSP
+179 L
-189 PRSSGGLGGVNW
+189 
-201 IPAAWAVSFPVILW
+201 SFPIILW

-230 WGGLVLTLFLAVVSI
+230 WGGLVLTLFLAVISI

-254 LALGRQSTLPVVKLL
+254 LALGRQSSLPVVRLL

-336 QIEAARAIGLNTPLL
+336 QIEAARSIGLNTPLL
-351 TLLILLPQALRTV
+351 TILIVLPQALRTV

-390 IGISRAVLA
+390 VGISRAVLA

-410 YIFIGIIY
+410 YLFIGIIY
-418 WVFCYSMSLA
+418 WIFCYSMSLA
-428 SRQIEKT
+428 SRKIERT
-435 LGVGQR
+435 LEVSQR

>member
-1 METIPVLPPPATE
+1 METTPVLSPPATE

-37 ICLIVSFQVITG
+37 VCLIVAFQTIKG

-65 NLPLFFVGRFPS
+65 NLPLFFAGRFPS

-84 IVTGIIT
+84 IVAAIIA
-91 LLAGLTWGN
+91 LLGGLTWGN
-100 IQRQERLWN
+100 IQREERLWN
-109 PPLLILLGAG
+109 PPLLIILGAA

-133 LYLLGIILAAAA
+133 LYLLGIIIAATA
-145 SYFVGRQMNPNPP
+145 SYAIARKINPKILGWMPA
-158 SPPPTIFRHF
+158 I
-168 RHWGSSRGIAP
+168 W
-179 TKNETALPSP
+179 AL
-189 PRSSGGLGGVNW
+189 
-201 IPAAWAVSFPVILW
+201 SFPVILW

-230 WGGLVLTLFLAVVSI
+230 WGGLVLTLFLAVISI

-254 LALGRQSTLPVVKLL
+254 LALGRQSSLPVVKLF
-269 STLYIEII
+269 STLYIEIV

-336 QIEAARAIGLNTPLL
+336 QVEAARSIGLNTPLL
-351 TLLILLPQALRTV
+351 TILIVLPQALRTV

-410 YIFIGIIY
+410 YIFVGIIY

-428 SRQIEKT
+428 SRKIERT
-435 LGVGQR
+435 LEVSQR

>member
-1 METIPVLPPPATE
+1 METTPVLSPPATE

-37 ICLIVSFQVITG
+37 VCLIVAFQTIKG

-65 NLPLFFVGRFPS
+65 NLPLFFAGRFPS

-84 IVTGIIT
+84 IVAAVIAFLG
-91 LLAGLTWGN
+91 GLTWGN
-100 IQRQERLWN
+100 IQREERLWN
-109 PPLLILLGAG
+109 PPLLIILGAA

-133 LYLLGIILAAAA
+133 LYLLGIIIAATA
-145 SYFVGRQMNPNPP
+145 SYAIARKINPKILGWMPA
-158 SPPPTIFRHF
+158 I
-168 RHWGSSRGIAP
+168 W
-179 TKNETALPSP
+179 AL
-189 PRSSGGLGGVNW
+189 
-201 IPAAWAVSFPVILW
+201 SFPVILW

-230 WGGLVLTLFLAVVSI
+230 WGGLVLTLFLAVISI

-254 LALGRQSTLPVVKLL
+254 LALGRQSSLPVVKLF
-269 STLYIEII
+269 STLYIEIV

-336 QIEAARAIGLNTPLL
+336 QIEAARSIGLNTPLL
-351 TLLILLPQALRTV
+351 TILIVLPQALRTV

-410 YIFIGIIY
+410 YIFVGIIY

-428 SRQIEKT
+428 SRKIERS
-435 LGVGQR
+435 LEVGQR

>member
-37 ICLIVSFQVITG
+37 VCLIIAFQAIRG

-65 NLPLFFVGRFPS
+65 NLPLFFAGRFPS

-84 IVTGIIT
+84 IVATIT
-91 LLAGLTWGN
+91 AFLGGLTWGN

-109 PPLLILLGAG
+109 PPLLIILGAA

-133 LYLLGIILAAAA
+133 LYLLGIIIAAAA
-145 SYFVGRQMNPNPP
+145 SYAIGRQINPK
-158 SPPPTIFRHF
+158 IMG
-168 RHWGSSRGIAP
+168 WM
-179 TKNETALPSP
+179 
-189 PRSSGGLGGVNW
+189 
-201 IPAAWAVSFPVILW
+201 PAIWVLSFPIILW

-230 WGGLVLTLFLAVVSI
+230 WGGLVLTLFLAVISI

-254 LALGRQSTLPVVKLL
+254 LALGRQSSLPVVRLL

-336 QIEAARAIGLNTPLL
+336 QIEAARSIGLNTPLL
-351 TLLILLPQALRTV
+351 TILIVLPQALRTV

-390 IGISRAVLA
+390 VGISRAVLA

-410 YIFIGIIY
+410 YLFIGIIY
-418 WVFCYSMSLA
+418 WIFCYSMSLA
-428 SRQIEKT
+428 SRKIERT
-435 LGVGQR
+435 LEVGQR

>member
-1 METIPVLPPPATE
+1 METTPILPPPATE

-37 ICLIVSFQVITG
+37 VCLIVAFQTIKG

-65 NLPLFFVGRFPS
+65 NLPLFFAGRFPS

-84 IVTGIIT
+84 IVAAIIA
-91 LLAGLTWGN
+91 LLGGLTWGN
-100 IQRQERLWN
+100 IQREERLWN
-109 PPLLILLGAG
+109 PPLLIILGAA

-133 LYLLGIILAAAA
+133 LYLLGIIIAATA
-145 SYFVGRQMNPNPP
+145 SYAIARKINPKILGWMPA
-158 SPPPTIFRHF
+158 I
-168 RHWGSSRGIAP
+168 W
-179 TKNETALPSP
+179 AL
-189 PRSSGGLGGVNW
+189 
-201 IPAAWAVSFPVILW
+201 SFPVILW

-230 WGGLVLTLFLAVVSI
+230 WGGLVLTLFLAVISI

-254 LALGRQSTLPVVKLL
+254 LALGRQSSLPVVKLF
-269 STLYIEII
+269 STLYIEIV

-336 QIEAARAIGLNTPLL
+336 QIEAARSIGLNTPLL
-351 TLLILLPQALRTV
+351 TILIVLPQALRTV

-410 YIFIGIIY
+410 YIFVGIIY

-428 SRQIEKT
+428 SRKIERS
-435 LGVGQR
+435 LEVSQR

>member
-1 METIPVLPPPATE
+1 METSPVLPPPATE

-37 ICLIVSFQVITG
+37 VCLIVAFQTITG

-84 IVTGIIT
+84 IVAGIIA
-91 LLAGLTWGN
+91 LLGGLTWGN
-100 IQRQERLWN
+100 IQRDERLWN
-109 PPLLILLGAG
+109 PPTLILLGCA
-119 VVGAVI
+119 VVGVVI

-133 LYLLGIILAAAA
+133 FYLLGIIIATAA
-145 SYFVGRQMNPNPP
+145 SYVAARQINPKIMGWMPA
-158 SPPPTIFRHF
+158 I
-168 RHWGSSRGIAP
+168 W
-179 TKNETALPSP
+179 AL
-189 PRSSGGLGGVNW
+189 
-201 IPAAWAVSFPVILW
+201 SFPLILW

-230 WGGLVLTLFLAVVSI
+230 WGGLVLTLFLAIISI

-254 LALGRQSTLPVVKLL
+254 LALGRQSSLPVVKLF
-269 STLYIEII
+269 STLYIEIV

-336 QIEAARAIGLNTPLL
+336 QIEAARSIGLNTPLL
-351 TLLILLPQALRTV
+351 TILIVLPQALRTV

-373 GLFMDTSLLS
+373 GLFMDTSLLA

-410 YIFIGIIY
+410 YIFVGIIY

-428 SRQIEKT
+428 SRKIERSLEKSH
-435 LGVGQR
+435 